1 LREQIARLMEL
12 QVADRQL
19 QDLEQSLASIAG
31 RVDQLRAEN
40 QANQAELQRLTEEDQ
55 QAAAARKKLEKE
67 LAEGEARIRNKR
79 MRLNMARTDRELQ
92 ALTHEV
98 DALKEANQE
107 IETKLLAMIESVD
120 SRGGRIKELGESIV
134 KGRAEL
140 VVAEKEIAAEVEEL
154 KGSIAKNR
162 RDRERLAREIDS
174 SLLRRYETLFSRRGG
189 MAVAIAKGGTCM
201 GCRRLLPPQLY
212 NEVLKHLRVHYCP
225 NCQRILYYEG

>member
-1 LREQIARLMEL
+1 MEL

>member
-1 LREQIARLMEL
+1 MREQIARLMEL